1 MARRQLQ
8 RVALYAR
15 RHYRIVFVGT
25 LVVVALSFAAASRLQ
40 FDTDVLNLLP
50 RDSTQVRTLRR
61 ALEEFGSVDLLV
73 VVIRIPEDARLD
85 AYESFT
91 TRLGKRLEN
100 VDLLTKVDYKFGNLD
115 EILPALLPQALLFL
129 DQEGRESVERKLGSE
144 AVRQRVREL
153 RRLIATPQALAAK
166 RLIQLDPM
174 GLAEVFLDQVEGSK
188 EGLAIDWT
196 SGYLLSRDH
205 RMMLILAKP
214 EEAPQNVDFARQLI
228 EAVQGEVQAAQI
240 EWNENDLDIETDPPA
255 VDLAG
260 RYVFAL
266 EDDGVIRRDAYIS
279 IATSMVGVLVL
290 FLWAFRR
297 VGLVAYA
304 FVPLSCGLILAF
316 GFAGALYGTLSPATS
331 GVAGLLIG
339 LGIDFVIVSYG
350 RYVEE
355 RKAGADLEAALK
367 TMSGSCG
374 RAVLVGGITSAAT
387 FYSFGVTDFVGLLQM
402 GLLTGTG
409 ILFCMAAVI
418 VLLPAMLAWSED
430 RQKKR
435 SRVTKLYLHG
445 LGSANLVRASIRWPK
460 PVLAAGIAIT
470 IIAAYLSLGLEFKD
484 SVQAM
489 RPEGQASAVVRD
501 EVAERFGLGFEQM
514 LFLIRGET
522 LSEVLAL
529 SEKAASGAKDLVDRG
544 VLTGFD
550 TVTTMIPP
558 MERQQANLEW
568 LSVHRDSWLDTE
580 GVLSVFTSE
589 AAKEGLRLDPFAEGL
604 DLLTQSLRRDRPI
617 EPLDFQG
624 SRQTRV
630 LLDRFLQQTED
641 GWEAVIYLTPPAK
654 IWRREAPPEVVQ
666 LANELGPAV
675 ELTGANVVSQFLRDR
690 VLRDAVI
697 AAVLGLVLVALILW
711 LDFRSLS
718 VTMMSLAPLTMGIVW
733 MLGGMAAIGDS
744 MNFMNVFVTTM
755 IIGIGVDYGIHMI
768 HRDRELLGESDEAF
782 MSGLSETGKAIVLA
796 ALSTVVGFGSLSLSH
811 YPGLQSMGKVAIL
824 GALSTALVAVTVLP
838 AYLTLSR
845 RAGRSQSAK

>member
-8 RVALYAR
+8 RVALFAR
-15 RHYRIVFVGT
+15 RRYRAIFVGT
-25 LVVVALSFAAASRLQ
+25 LVLLALSFAAASRLQ

-50 RDSTQVRTLRR
+50 RDSEQVRTFRS
-61 ALEEFGSVDLLV
+61 ALEDFGSVDLLV
-73 VVIRIPEDARLD
+73 VVIRIPEGANLD
-85 AYESFT
+85 TYESFT
-91 TRLGKRLEN
+91 TRLGRRLEN
-100 VDLLTKVDYKFGNLD
+100 VELLTKVDYRFGNLD
-115 EILPALLPQALLFL
+115 EMLPTLLPQSLLFL
-129 DQEGRESVERKLGSE
+129 DREGRESVERKLEPES
-144 AVRQRVREL
+144 VRQRVREL

-174 GLAEVFLDQVEGSK
+174 GLADIFLDLVEGSK
-188 EGLAIDWT
+188 EGLSIDWT

-205 RMMLILAKP
+205 QMMLILAKP
-214 EEAPQNVDFARQLI
+214 HEAPQNVDFARELI
-228 EAVQGEVQAAQI
+228 GSVQDEVQAAQVDWS
-240 EWNENDLDIETDPPA
+240 EDELNREKAPPV

-266 EDDGVIRRDAYIS
+266 EDDSVIRKDAYIS
-279 IATSMVGVLVL
+279 IASSMVGVLIL

-297 VGLVAYA
+297 IGLVAYA
-304 FVPLSCGLILAF
+304 FVPLSCGLIFAF
-316 GFAGALYGTLSPATS
+316 GFAGVFYGTLSPATS

-355 RKAGADLEAALK
+355 RKAGANLESALT

-387 FYSFGVTDFVGLLQM
+387 FYSFAVTDFVGLLQM

-409 ILFCMAAVI
+409 ILFCMVAVI

-430 RQKKR
+430 RQRKR
-435 SRVTKLYLHG
+435 SREAKLYLHG

-460 PVLAAGIAIT
+460 AVLAAGIAVT
-470 IIAAYLSLGLEFKD
+470 IVAGYLSMGLEFRD

-514 LFLIRGET
+514 LFLIRGKT
-522 LSEVLAL
+522 LSDVLAL
-529 SEKAASGAKDLVDRG
+529 SEDAALGAKSLVDRG
-544 VLTGFD
+544 VLMGYD

-568 LSVHRDSWLDTE
+568 LSVNRESWLDPE
-580 GVLSVFTSE
+580 QVLSVFASE
-589 AAKEGLRLDPFAEGL
+589 AAEEGLRVDPFAEGL
-604 DLLTQSLRRDRPI
+604 ELLSQAIRRDRPI

-624 SRQTRV
+624 SRQTKV

-666 LANELGPAV
+666 LASELGPSV
-675 ELTGANVVSQFLRDR
+675 ELTGANVVSKFLRDR

-697 AAVLGLVLVALILW
+697 AAVLGLVLVAFILW

-718 VTMMSLAPLTMGIVW
+718 ITMMSLAPLTMGVVW
-733 MLGGMAAIGDS
+733 MLGGMAALGDS

-768 HRDRELLGESDEAF
+768 HRDRELVGKSDEAF
-782 MSGLSETGKAIVLA
+782 RSGLSETGKAIVLA

-845 RAGRSQSAK
+845 KSAR